1 MNEFENLKDNLYD
14 LRSQMESDKIDLE
27 YSVDAL
33 CSIAR
38 YYEKMGADY
47 KRRQKLNK
55 ELDNDQH
62 NQKIKILYYSK

>member
-1 MNEFENLKDNLYD
+1 MNEFEDLKDNLYD
-14 LRSQMESDKIDLE
+14 LWSQMESDKIDLE